1 MTIMMTVIIVRE
13 REREREREGER
24 ERERERERE
33 KRASLRERW
42 MRGSAIICVNLYAKL
57 WFIRKGVREL
67 FIQFICKD

>member
-13 REREREREGER
+13 RERERKRGR